1 MGKCGFET
9 ITAAV
14 EVGFDG
20 TFGARHQGGDIG
32 NGHAVAVMQAEHG
45 TRQGRQLV
53 NGGMQCRDLLV
64 FSMRFLHIFAGTDA
78 LEGGLRLEIVG
89 DVQPQFALLRHA

>member
-1 MGKCGFET
+1 MGKCGFQT
-9 ITAAV
+9 IAAAV

-20 TFGARHQGGDIG
+20 TFGAGHQGGDIG

-45 TRQGRQLV
+45 ARQGRQLV

-64 FSMRFLHIFAGTDA
+64 FSMRLLHIFAGTDA